1 MSDIVVDANV
11 WAMADRP
18 IIAGLSKEEENCIR
32 VCRDWLEQFVRSED
46 RLIVD
51 WTYRIISEYRRNIS
65 VGGFAEQELNKLEA
79 QSGKR
84 FIGIS
89 LEFDEHGHAILP
101 ADIAFADPE
110 DRKFIAL
117 AIQFH
122 PYAPIYNATD
132 TDWSEA
138 VNRLAERGLTIY
150 ELCPDYI
157 QLKRSEA

>member
-1 MSDIVVDANV
+1 MSDIVVDTNV
-11 WAMADRP
+11 WVMVDKL
-18 IIAGLSKEEENCIR
+18 IGEVDTEQEKDCIGA
-32 VCRDWLEQFVRSED
+32 CADWLRQFIQGED
-46 RLIVD
+46 RLVVD
-51 WTYRIISEYRRNIS
+51 STYKVLSEYRRN
-65 VGGFAEQELNKLEA
+65 VKKGGIAENLLNQLTNRLFHRLVQKPI
-79 QSGKR
+79 K
-84 FIGIS
+84 
-89 LEFDEHGHAILP
+89 FDVNGHAILP

-157 QLKRSEA
+157 QLKRSDA